1 MGPPEQEGK
10 RLYLIYISMT
20 ELELQQYLLREY
32 PQENA
37 RCEWKE
43 FKNLKNSICGDEKN
57 DVISYVSAIANMDGG
72 DLVIGVHDKTLEIV
86 GTDTYNYDKQKAILR
101 LTERCVNLSTEDLYI
116 DEFIT
121 DDTNRKVWV
130 IHIPKHLPKRPVFA
144 HNKAWQRIEDSLV
157 EMTTER
163 MSTILDEPIFSE
175 TDWSA
180 QIVSDATI
188 DDLDEVAIAKA
199 RMMFKKVHSRIPEAE
214 VNAWTVETF
223 LSKCGIM
230 KNGGITRAAII
241 LLGKYESAF
250 KLRPAVVQVTWT
262 RRDEKQDVVDYEHFT
277 VPFILTVD
285 EILSKIEN
293 LTMREMPGGT
303 LFPDTMKQYDDYT
316 IREALHNCI
325 AHQDYTMQQRINFVE
340 NPTYLY
346 YSNAGSFI
354 PGTLENALTNEEPQ
368 AYFRNECLCRAMV
381 DFNMI
386 DTVSRGIKKMFNEQ
400 WRRHF
405 PMPDYEIDAK
415 NRKVSVRIYGN
426 EINKQYTNLL
436 KTNDSL
442 TLWDCISLDA
452 VQKGRTIHEDVAQNL
467 LNRGLIEGEAPN
479 YTISLGIAKATNQ
492 LQGYTKQ
499 KGLDKEK
506 MKQMILQYLKNAGT
520 DGAKRDSIYEYIKD
534 VMPQVK
540 THEQQLRL
548 LGDILSALSVDKLIY
563 AKGRIWFL
571 KE

>member
-43 FKNLKNSICGDEKN
+43 FKNLKNSFCGDEKN

-175 TDWSA
+175 TDWSE

>member
-43 FKNLKNSICGDEKN
+43 FKNLKNSFCGDEKN

-72 DLVIGVHDKTLEIV
+72 DLVIGVHDKTLDIV
-86 GTDTYNYDKQKAILR
+86 GTDTYNYDRQKAILR
-101 LTERCVNLSTEDLYI
+101 LTERCVNLSTEGLDI
-116 DEFIT
+116 DEFVT

-157 EMTTER
+157 EMTAER
-163 MSTILDEPIFSE
+163 MSAILDEPIFSE

-180 QIVSDATI
+180 QIVADAMI
-188 DDLDEVAIAKA
+188 EDLDEVAIAKA

-520 DGAKRDSIYEYIKD
+520 DGAKRDSIYEYVKD

-548 LGDILSALSVDKLIY
+548 LGDILSALSTDKLIY
-563 AKGRIWFL
+563 PKGRTWFL

>member
-1 MGPPEQEGK
+1 MQESE
-10 RLYLIYISMT
+10 I
-20 ELELQQYLLREY
+20 QQYLLRNY

-37 RCEWKE
+37 HCEWKE
-43 FKNLKNSICGDEKN
+43 FKNLKNSFCGDEKD
-57 DVISYVSAIANMDGG
+57 DVILYVSAIANMEGG
-72 DLVIGVHDKTLEIV
+72 HLVIGVHDKTLDIV
-86 GTDTYNYDKQKAILR
+86 GTDTYNYDRQKAILR
-101 LTERCVNLSTEDLYI
+101 LTERCVNLSTEGLDI
-116 DEFIT
+116 DEFVT

-157 EMTTER
+157 EMTAER
-163 MSTILDEPIFSE
+163 MSAILDEPIFSE

-180 QIVSDATI
+180 QIVADAMI
-188 DDLDEVAIAKA
+188 EDLDEVAIAKA

-250 KLRPAVVQVTWT
+250 KLRPAVAQVTWT
-262 RRDEKQDVVDYEHFT
+262 RRDEKQEVVDYEHFT

-426 EINKQYTNLL
+426 EINEQYTNLL
-436 KTNDSL
+436 KTNKSL

-452 VQKGRTIHEDVAQNL
+452 IQKGRTIHEDIAQDL

-479 YTISLGIAKATNQ
+479 YTISLGIAKATRQ

-506 MKQMILQYLKNAGT
+506 IKQMILQYLKNAGT
-520 DGAKRDSIYEYIKD
+520 DGAKRDSIYEYVKD

-548 LGDILSALSVDKLIY
+548 LGDILSALSTDKLIY
-563 AKGRIWFL
+563 PKGRTWFL

>member
-1 MGPPEQEGK
+1 MF
-10 RLYLIYISMT
+10 
-20 ELELQQYLLREY
+20 ELELQQYLLRNY

-37 RCEWKE
+37 HCEWKE
-43 FKNLKNSICGDEKN
+43 YKNLKNSFCGDEKN
-57 DVISYVSAIANMDGG
+57 DVISYVSAIANMEGG
-72 DLVIGVHDKTLEIV
+72 HLVIGVHDKTLEIV
-86 GTDTYNYDKQKAILR
+86 GTDTYNYDRQKAILR
-101 LTERCVNLSTEDLYI
+101 LTERCANLSTEGLDI
-116 DEFIT
+116 EEFIA

-157 EMTTER
+157 EMTAER
-163 MSTILDEPIFSE
+163 MSAILDEPIFSD

-180 QIVSDATI
+180 QIVPDATI

-199 RMMFKKVHSRIPEAE
+199 RKMFKKVHNRIPEAE
-214 VNAWTVETF
+214 VNAWSVETF

-250 KLRPAVVQVTWT
+250 KLRPAVAQVTWT
-262 RRDEKQDVVDYEHFT
+262 RRDENKDVVDYEHFT

-285 EILSKIEN
+285 DILSRIEN

-303 LFPDTMKQYDDYT
+303 LFPDTMKHYDDYT

-340 NPTYLY
+340 NPTYLF
-346 YSNAGSFI
+346 YSNAGNFI
-354 PGTLENALTNEEPQ
+354 PGTLENALANEEPQ

-405 PMPDYEIDAK
+405 PMPDYDIDAE

-426 EINKQYTNLL
+426 EINEQYTNLL
-436 KTNDSL
+436 KTNKSL
-442 TLWDCISLDA
+442 TLWDCISLDSI
-452 VQKGRTIHEDVAQNL
+452 QKGRSIHEEIAQNL
-467 LNRGLIEGEAPN
+467 LSRGLIEGETPN
-479 YTISLGIAKATNQ
+479 YTISLGIAKATRQ
-492 LQGYTKQ
+492 LQDYTKQ

-506 MKQMILQYLKNAGT
+506 IKQMVLQYLKNAGSE
-520 DGAKRDSIYEYIKD
+520 GAKRDGIYEYVKD
-534 VMPQVK
+534 VLPQAK
-540 THEQQLRL
+540 TREQQLRL
-548 LGDILSALSVDKLIY
+548 LGDMLNALSVDKFIY
-563 AKGRIWFL
+563 TKGRTWFSNEQL
-571 KE
+571 

>member
-1 MGPPEQEGK
+1 M
-10 RLYLIYISMT
+10 L

-43 FKNLKNSICGDEKN
+43 FKNLKNSFCGDEKD

>member
-1 MGPPEQEGK
+1 MF
-10 RLYLIYISMT
+10 
-20 ELELQQYLLREY
+20 ELELQQYLLRNY

-37 RCEWKE
+37 HCEWKE
-43 FKNLKNSICGDEKN
+43 YKNLKNSFCGDEKN
-57 DVISYVSAIANMDGG
+57 DVILYVSAIANMEGG
-72 DLVIGVHDKTLEIV
+72 HLVIGVHDKTLEIV
-86 GTDTYNYDKQKAILR
+86 GTDTYNYDRQKAILR
-101 LTERCVNLSTEDLYI
+101 LTERCANLSTEGLDI
-116 DEFIT
+116 EEFIA

-157 EMTTER
+157 EMTAER
-163 MSTILDEPIFSE
+163 MSAILDEPIFSD

-180 QIVSDATI
+180 QIVPDATI

-199 RMMFKKVHSRIPEAE
+199 RKMFKKVHNRIPEAE
-214 VNAWTVETF
+214 VNAWSVETF

-250 KLRPAVVQVTWT
+250 KLRPAVAQVTWT
-262 RRDEKQDVVDYEHFT
+262 RRDENKDVVDYEHFT

-285 EILSKIEN
+285 EILSRIEN

-303 LFPDTMKQYDDYT
+303 LFPDTMKHYDDYT

-340 NPTYLY
+340 NPTYLF
-346 YSNAGSFI
+346 YSNAGNFI
-354 PGTLENALTNEEPQ
+354 PGTLENALANEEPQ

-405 PMPDYEIDAK
+405 PMPDYDIDAE

-426 EINKQYTNLL
+426 EINEQYTNLL
-436 KTNDSL
+436 KTNKSL
-442 TLWDCISLDA
+442 TLWDCISLDSI
-452 VQKGRTIHEDVAQNL
+452 QKGRSIHEEIAQNL
-467 LNRGLIEGEAPN
+467 LSRGLIEGETPN
-479 YTISLGIAKATNQ
+479 YTISLGIAKATRQ
-492 LQGYTKQ
+492 LQDYTKQ

-506 MKQMILQYLKNAGT
+506 IKQMVLQYLKNAGSE
-520 DGAKRDSIYEYIKD
+520 GAKRDGIYEYVKD
-534 VMPQVK
+534 VLPQAK
-540 THEQQLRL
+540 TREQQLRL
-548 LGDILSALSVDKLIY
+548 LGDMLNALSVDKFIY
-563 AKGRIWFL
+563 TKGRTWFSNEQL
-571 KE
+571 

>member
-1 MGPPEQEGK
+1 M
-10 RLYLIYISMT
+10 L
-20 ELELQQYLLREY
+20 ELELQQYLQREY

-43 FKNLKNSICGDEKN
+43 FKNLKNSFCGDEKD
-57 DVISYVSAIANMDGG
+57 DVISYVSAIANMEGG
-72 DLVIGVHDKTLEIV
+72 HLVIGVHDKTLEIV
-86 GTDTYNYDKQKAILR
+86 GTDTYNYDRQKAILR
-101 LTERCVNLSTEDLYI
+101 LAERCVNLSTEGLDI

-157 EMTTER
+157 GMTTER
-163 MSTILDEPIFSE
+163 MSAILDEPIFSE

-214 VNAWTVETF
+214 VNAWSVETF

-250 KLRPAVVQVTWT
+250 KLRPAVAQVTWT

-346 YSNAGSFI
+346 YSNAGAFI

-426 EINKQYTNLL
+426 EINKRYTNLL
-436 KTNDSL
+436 KTNNSL

-452 VQKGRTIHEDVAQNL
+452 VQKGRTIHEDVAQDL

-479 YTISLGIAKATNQ
+479 YTISLGIAKATRQ
-492 LQGYTKQ
+492 LQGYTRQ

-506 MKQMILQYLKNAGT
+506 IKQMILQYLKNAGT
-520 DGAKRDSIYEYIKD
+520 DGAKRDSIYEYVKD

>member
-1 MGPPEQEGK
+1 
-10 RLYLIYISMT
+10 MT
-20 ELELQQYLLREY
+20 ELELQQYLQREY
-32 PQENA
+32 PQENVC
-37 RCEWKE
+37 CEWKE
-43 FKNLKNSICGDEKN
+43 FKNLKNSFCGNEKD
-57 DVISYVSAIANMDGG
+57 DVISYVSAIANMEGG

-86 GTDTYNYDKQKAILR
+86 GTDSYNYDRQKAILR
-101 LTERCVNLSTEDLYI
+101 LTERCVNLSTEGLDI

-346 YSNAGSFI
+346 YSNAGTFI

-436 KTNDSL
+436 KTNNSL

-452 VQKGRTIHEDVAQNL
+452 VQKGRTIHEDVAQDL
-467 LNRGLIEGEAPN
+467 LCRGLIEGEAPN
-479 YTISLGIAKATNQ
+479 YTISLGIAKATRQ

-506 MKQMILQYLKNAGT
+506 IKQMILQYLKNAGT
-520 DGAKRDSIYEYIKD
+520 DGAKRDSIYEYVKD

-571 KE
+571 KEWS

>member
-32 PQENA
+32 PQENT

-43 FKNLKNSICGDEKN
+43 FKNLKNSFCGDEKN
-57 DVISYVSAIANMDGG
+57 DVISYVSAIANMEGG

-101 LTERCVNLSTEDLYI
+101 LAERCVNLSTEDLYI

-157 EMTTER
+157 AMTTER
-163 MSTILDEPIFSE
+163 TSAILDEPIFSE

-346 YSNAGSFI
+346 YSNVGSFI

-436 KTNDSL
+436 KTNNSL

-452 VQKGRTIHEDVAQNL
+452 VQKGRTIHENVAQDL
-467 LNRGLIEGEAPN
+467 LNRGLIEGKAPN
-479 YTISLGIAKATNQ
+479 YTISLGIAKATRQ
-492 LQGYTKQ
+492 LQDYTKQ

-506 MKQMILQYLKNAGT
+506 IKQMILQYLKNAGT
-520 DGAKRDSIYEYIKD
+520 DGAKRDSIYKYVKD

-563 AKGRIWFL
+563 AKGRTWFL

>member
-1 MGPPEQEGK
+1 M
-10 RLYLIYISMT
+10 L
-20 ELELQQYLLREY
+20 ELELQQYLLCEY
-32 PQENA
+32 PQENT

-43 FKNLKNSICGDEKN
+43 FKNLKNSFCGNEKD
-57 DVISYVSAIANMDGG
+57 DVISYVSAIANMEGG
-72 DLVIGVHDKTLEIV
+72 HLVIGVHDRTLEIV
-86 GTDTYNYDKQKAILR
+86 GTDTYNYDRQKAILR
-101 LTERCVNLSTEDLYI
+101 LTERCVNLSTEGLDI

-163 MSTILDEPIFSE
+163 MSAILDEPIFSE

-241 LLGKYESAF
+241 LLGKYESVF
-250 KLRPAVVQVTWT
+250 KLRPAVAQVTWT

-346 YSNAGSFI
+346 YSNAGTFI

-405 PMPDYEIDAK
+405 PMPDYEIDAR

-436 KTNDSL
+436 KTNNSL

-452 VQKGRTIHEDVAQNL
+452 VQKGRTIHEDVAQDL

-479 YTISLGIAKATNQ
+479 YTISLGIAKATRQ

-506 MKQMILQYLKNAGT
+506 IKQMILQYLKNAGT
-520 DGAKRDSIYEYIKD
+520 DGAKRDSIYEYVKD

-548 LGDILSALSVDKLIY
+548 LGDILSTLSTDKLIY
-563 AKGRIWFL
+563 PKGRTWFL